1 MNAAETLHRRNK
13 LLVNIIRGIL
23 LIGIAVDFMTGAPPA
38 SIIALA
44 IVGFVACGIAR
55 S

>member
-1 MNAAETLHRRNK
+1 MNTAETLHRRNI
-13 LLVNIIRGIL
+13 LLVNIIWDML

-44 IVGFVACGIAR
+44 IVGFVACGRAR